1 MRTDELRSV
10 LHDHGDQVHDS
21 GAHARV
27 TAVHQ
32 RVTTAKRRRAT
43 AAGGG
48 LVAAVA
54 AIALAVVPNL
64 DPSPEPGPAAP
75 GSGYSKGGVTFPAE
89 SGGLQLLAASIGDSG
104 QSELTF
110 EVPVPEPGSLP
121 RLSPVCYGP
130 AADDYAVS
138 MSINGTMM
146 YGTTCD
152 TDRPDDPAS
161 PGTSSGE
168 EIADA
173 VEALELEPGRP
184 MTVRVFLRS
193 RIIDENDPV
202 SHQEMV
208 VGGAVYGEPVD
219 EAAMPGYTKDG
230 VTYRPEVLGE
240 RLLGA
245 AIGDRG
251 QSEVSFDIVVP
262 DSGLR
267 FSPLCYGVGAEYM
280 VRTEI
285 DGQGVS
291 GTSCHEPRLL
301 DPGAH
306 GSTFDRPLA
315 ILREWGL
322 EPGDTATVTV
332 RLEAAY
338 GDEGPVQRDAAVIG
352 AGIYEDTR
360 PTTRVGGVELP
371 EQIEHDGRTWELTS
385 TYESDAGAR
394 AVRIGHDPAEEP
406 ELLVG
411 AVSGLR
417 VPGVY
422 SFALDGAEQTSTEMG
437 AGGPTWEVVHVFEPG
452 WGGLAELKVTRG
464 LTDSTRVSLVA
475 YQPVG

>member
-10 LHDHGDQVHDS
+10 LHEHGDRVEDA

-32 RVTTAKRRRAT
+32 RVTTVRRRRA
-43 AAGGG
+43 AVAGGG

-54 AIALAVVPNL
+54 AVALAVVPNL
-64 DPSPEPGPAAP
+64 DPNPETGPAAP
-75 GSGYSKGGVTFPAE
+75 GGGYSKGGVTFPAE
-89 SGGLQLLAASIGDSG
+89 AGDLQLIAASIGGRG

-110 EVPVPEPGSLP
+110 EAAVPDPGTLLQ
-121 RLSPVCYGP
+121 LSPICYGP

-138 MSINGTMM
+138 MSINGTLM
-146 YGTTCD
+146 YGTSCG
-152 TDRPDDPAS
+152 TDRPEDPGA

-173 VEALELEPGRP
+173 LETLELEPGRP
-184 MTVRVFLRS
+184 MQVRVWLRS
-193 RIIDENDPV
+193 RTIDENDAVTHPR
-202 SHQEMV
+202 MV
-208 VGGAVYGEPVD
+208 VGGAVYGEPLD
-219 EAAMPGYTKDG
+219 EAGGYTKDG
-230 VTYRPEVLGE
+230 VTFRPEVLGE

-251 QSEVSFDIVVP
+251 EPAVSFDVVVP

-267 FSPLCYGVGAEYM
+267 FSPLCYGVGPEYL

-291 GTSCHEPRLL
+291 GTSCHEPKVL

-352 AGIYEDTR
+352 AGVYEDSR
-360 PTTRVGGVELP
+360 PTHRVGGVELP
-371 EQIEHDGRTWELTS
+371 DQVEHDGRTWELAS
-385 TYESDAGAR
+385 TYESGEGAR
-394 AVRIGHDPAEEP
+394 AVRIGHDPTDEP

-417 VPGVY
+417 APGAY
-422 SFALDGAEQTSTEMG
+422 SFALDGVEQTSTEMG
-437 AGGPTWEVVHVFEPG
+437 AGGPTWEILHVFESG
-452 WGGLAELKVTRG
+452 EGGLADLKVTRG
-464 LTDSTRVSLVA
+464 LTVSTRVSLVA
-475 YQPVG
+475 YKPIG